1 MKKRPSKL
9 ADLLDDLKYMI
20 ANADE
25 ELVKYTIALIFSAL
39 ALGLSIATLLK

>member
-1 MKKRPSKL
+1 MMKRPSKI
-9 ADLLDDLKYMI
+9 ADLIDDLKYEI

-25 ELVKYTIALIFSAL
+25 ELVKYTIALIFSVL

>member
-1 MKKRPSKL
+1 MMKRPSKITE
-9 ADLLDDLKYMI
+9 LLDDLKYEI

-25 ELVKYTIALIFSAL
+25 ELVKYTIALIFSVL